1 MRVDE
6 LISSPVH
13 TISPEKSVFRAAEL
27 MNEHGV
33 DTLVVVDYGA
43 VVGILTS
50 RDVRSAHPNR
60 IVADAMTPDPVTV
73 SPDIFIWDALS
84 IMDRHRIGRLLIRDG
99 NKLAGLVTREAIRIR
114 LSELL
119 DPLTGLYR
127 EPYIRAIGEALLK
140 KKQPFH
146 LLFIDLNSFRE
157 INKRYGHPF
166 GDDAILAFSRRM
178 ARWVKEKRDYIC
190 RYGGDEFVIISLAEE
205 ETVDRF
211 IRAISRPLSINRV
224 AVSASIGYVNG
235 HREPRFFAMSM
246 RDVLAKASLLST
258 GAKTAG
264 KSESGEAG
272 SFSSV

>member
-1 MRVDE
+1 VRVDE
-6 LISSPVH
+6 LISGPVH

-33 DTLVVVDYGA
+33 DTLVVVDHGA
-43 VVGILTS
+43 VLGILTS

-60 IVADAMTPDPVTV
+60 IVADAMTTDPVTV
-73 SPDIFIWDALS
+73 SPDVFIWDALT

-99 NKLAGLVTREAIRIR
+99 NTLAGLVTREAIRIK

-146 LLFIDLNSFRE
+146 LLFVDLNCFRE

-166 GDDAILAFSRRM
+166 GDDAILAFARRM
-178 ARWVKEKRDYIC
+178 ARWVKETRDFLC
-190 RYGGDEFVIISLAEE
+190 RYGGDEFVMISLAEE

-235 HREPRFFAMSM
+235 FREPQFFALSI

-258 GAKTAG
+258 GAKAVG
-264 KSESGEAG
+264 EGESGG
-272 SFSSV
+272 PGMFSSV